1 MRAWQFV
8 EEGQPLTLREVAEPG
23 LASDGVIVDVKAA
36 GICHT
41 DTGFVD
47 GTLSFALGP
56 APITLGHEIA
66 GVVSAVGADVTSFAV
81 GDRVAIPANAEGA
94 GTAFDGG
101 FAAKVASPADWVVP
115 LPEGID
121 WGQAAAA
128 TDAGLTSFHATVAQ
142 GRVIEGTKVG
152 VIGFGGLGSVGA
164 QIAVALGAEVYV
176 AEKNSKAQEF
186 ARSLG
191 FDHVSDDIAEFV
203 DCELDVVIDYAG
215 FGTTTAGA
223 IAAVRTGG
231 RVVLVGMGVAEGTI
245 PLVQLVVKEVHL
257 IGSLAGSVEDCEAV
271 LKLVA
276 AGTVSSR
283 LTPVTFDEIGEGLE
297 RLRRGEVVG
306 RLVAMLD

>member
-8 EEGQPLTLREVAEPG
+8 EEGQPLTLRDVAEPG
-23 LASDGVIVDVKAA
+23 LASDGVIIDVKAV

-47 GTLSFALGP
+47 GTLTFALGRT
-56 APITLGHEIA
+56 PITLGHEIA

-81 GDRVAIPANAEGA
+81 GDRVAVPANADGA

-142 GRVIEGTKVG
+142 GGVTEGTKVG

-164 QIAVALGAEVYV
+164 QIAETRGAEVYV
-176 AEKNSKAQEF
+176 AEKNPRAQDF

-191 FDHVSDDIAEFV
+191 FTNVSDDIADFA
-203 DCELDVVIDYAG
+203 DRGLDVVIDYAG

-231 RVVLVGMGVAEGTI
+231 RVVLVGMGVAVGNI
-245 PLVQLVVKEVHL
+245 PLVQLAVKEVHL
-257 IGSLAGSVEDCEAV
+257 VGSLAGSIEDCAAV

-276 AGTVSSR
+276 DGTVSSR

-297 RLRRGEVVG
+297 RLQRGEVVG
-306 RLVAMLD
+306 RLVAILD